1 MPFEFKFPDVGE
13 GITEGTIVN
22 WKVREGDNVE
32 SDQILAEVET
42 DKAVVE
48 IPSPKKGNVLKL
60 YHREGDTI
68 YVGEVLAVI
77 GQKGEKVP
85 EKKERYT
92 GSVVGFVPEEEEKK
106 DNNIVK
112 VAASKP
118 SEEKIL
124 AAPAVRK
131 FAKQLGVN
139 LAMIAG
145 TGPDGRIIEEDIKKA
160 AGFGKK
166 GSLEKKD
173 ADKQMQG
180 QNPVSAMKIT
190 KKYDMF
196 GYVDRIPLKGIRKI
210 TAEKMVQAVR
220 NAAMVTH
227 HDQVDV
233 TALSGLKKKEKE
245 NAAKQGINLTYL
257 PFIIK
262 AAIEAIRKHPH
273 VASSIEENEIII
285 KKYYNIGVAVDT
297 PEGLMVPVIKGA
309 EQKSLYQL
317 AKEVENFAEKAK
329 TRKIDLMDLKGGVFT
344 ITNIGVIG
352 STYFTPI
359 INYPETCILGTGRI
373 EDKARVIDGKIIA
386 RKVMPISFTYDHRV
400 LDGAEAARFMND
412 LRDLLENPDSLV

>member
-1 MPFEFKFPDVGE
+1 MAFEFKFPDVGE
-13 GITEGTIVN
+13 GITEGTIVK

-48 IPSPKKGNVLKL
+48 IPSPKKGAILKV
-60 YHREGDTI
+60 YHKEGDTI

-77 GQKGEKVP
+77 GEKGEKVP

-92 GSVVGFVPEEEEKK
+92 GSIVGFVPEAEERKEKPAAKK
-106 DNNIVK
+106 DFSGPAEAIM
-112 VAASKP
+112 
-118 SEEKIL
+118 

-131 FAKQLGVN
+131 FAKQLGVD
-139 LAMIAG
+139 LGKVAG
-145 TGPDGRIIEEDIKKA
+145 TGPDGRITEEDVKNAAGMSQEKKA
-160 AGFGKK
+160 AAK
-166 GSLEKKD
+166 
-173 ADKQMQG
+173 
-180 QNPVSAMKIT
+180 VSR
-190 KKYDMF
+190 KYDIF

-210 TAEKMVQAVR
+210 TAEKMIQAVR
-220 NAAMVTH
+220 NAALVTH
-227 HDQVDV
+227 HDHVDV
-233 TALSGLKKKEKE
+233 TDLSELRKKEKDR
-245 NAAKQGINLTYL
+245 AAKQGVNLTYL

-262 AAIEAIRKHPH
+262 AAIEAIKKHPH
-273 VASSIEENEIII
+273 VASSVEEDEIIV

-297 PEGLMVPVIKGA
+297 PEGLMVPVVKGA
-309 EQKSLYQL
+309 DKKSLYDIS
-317 AKEVENFAEKAK
+317 KEIENFVEKAK

-373 EDKARVIDGKIIA
+373 EDQARVVDGKIVV

-412 LRDLLENPDSLV
+412 LRALLENPKSLL